1 MASKRHDVGTLSSL
15 RTAANIRDSHS
26 STPHN
31 SKWTRIFWHCP
42 RVRAQSYATK
52 LYSAVKRPQVTRV
65 ERIGPVPFCAA
76 CGCAAANH
84 SSDNSRRGLLTKW
97 KTGRSSPIQQWRDE
111 LTCIKSEKSSRIYA
125 SMNKSMYN
133 IHLRAYYNRD
143 DRRGDGKGP
152 E

>member
-42 RVRAQSYATK
+42 RVRAESHATK
-52 LYSAVKRPQVTRV
+52 LYSAMERPQVTRV

-84 SSDNSRRGLLTKW
+84 SSDNSRRRLLTKW
-97 KTGRSSPIQQWRDE
+97 KTARRSPIQQWRDE

-125 SMNKSMYN
+125 SVHITTETIGAEM
-133 IHLRAYYNRD
+133 
-143 DRRGDGKGP
+143 GKGRNDKC
-152 E
+152 EVA